1 MREDLPLITVII
13 TTYNRVNLLEKAI
26 LSVIRQTYKNLEII
40 ISDNHS
46 EDGTEE
52 LCKKYAK
59 TDSRIK
65 YFRQEKNIGMP
76 ANTNF
81 AHSKSNGEYTH
92 VLCDDDWLDE
102 DFIEKSY
109 EEIRKNPEFNYIC
122 PTVKLYDGD
131 NNFLSEAK
139 KINLSCSKIS
149 DRIKNYVYAAKN
161 HSSITNGLMKNDVTK
176 AMLEED
182 GYAIGYR
189 FAEDWVYVVK
199 YLIAGKCKMIS
210 TTHYNKLN
218 NGYTTNLKN
227 MTELWN
233 DPTLTY
239 ENFYQ
244 NVLKTIQNSIN
255 NDNFCKNRLNEKER
269 KECCKKAEQGLLTKH
284 GSHNIRNLLKFLKG
298 YFTIRY

>member
-13 TTYNRVNLLEKAI
+13 TTYNRVNLLEKAL

-59 TDSRIK
+59 TDSRIR
-65 YFRQEKNIGMP
+65 YFRQEKNLGMP

-109 EEIRKNPEFNYIC
+109 EEIRKNPEYNYIY

-131 NNFLSEAK
+131 NNFISEDNIHKTWREEFPDGHLGITHPEYERNGDVYFDILCSYAK
-139 KINLSCSKIS
+139 
-149 DRIKNYVYAAKN
+149 
-161 HSSITNGLMKNDVTK
+161 
-176 AMLEED
+176 
-182 GYAIGYR
+182 
-189 FAEDWVYVVK
+189 
-199 YLIAGKCKMIS
+199 
-210 TTHYNKLN
+210 
-218 NGYTTNLKN
+218 
-227 MTELWN
+227 
-233 DPTLTY
+233 
-239 ENFYQ
+239 
-244 NVLKTIQNSIN
+244 
-255 NDNFCKNRLNEKER
+255 
-269 KECCKKAEQGLLTKH
+269 
-284 GSHNIRNLLKFLKG
+284 
-298 YFTIRY
+298 